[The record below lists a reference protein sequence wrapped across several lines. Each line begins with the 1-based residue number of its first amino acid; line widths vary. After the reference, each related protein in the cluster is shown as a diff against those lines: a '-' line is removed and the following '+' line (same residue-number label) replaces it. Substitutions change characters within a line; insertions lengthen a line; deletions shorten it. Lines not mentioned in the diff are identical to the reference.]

1 LQNKTKATATLITS
15 AILAAGTL
23 PGLSP
28 LTNLTLGSQL
38 GNFFLNLFNHGFIA
52 ATIGGMADWFAVTA
66 LFRKPLGIGF
76 HTEIL
81 KRSRQKITDAIIEF
95 VEKDLLTPQN
105 IMDLVKDED
114 TAKLLTDYFENYQGR
129 EKIKSL
135 ANEVFKELFAN
146 TDGKE
151 ISKAVAP
158 ILEGELKNLNARKVI
173 DATVKVVTN
182 ERNGRK
188 ILTAL
193 LETGRKILR
202 SEHMQETILQKITQL
217 REAYEGDSAGRAI
230 VLSTLNLTDEKILTI
245 LNESVEQK
253 ISDTISILNIRG
265 MVDTKTADAAKNL
278 LETFSG
284 FVKTAA
290 VNFDAESFNA
300 EFQKLFNEKFDAAK
314 YIETWFN
321 VNVKGET
328 DPAIIEKIQRQT
340 AANPQHSHV
349 VKIPKQ
355 EPIWQPALFGL
366 IDSKIDEFIKSPI
379 LQGKFDKFTKN
390 FIEKMLAE
398 YHGEIPNLILER
410 LNKWNDDELTEFVEG
425 KVSDDLQ
432 MIRING
438 SVCGGIVGMLLY
450 IVSYII
456 NYCIG

>member
-1 LQNKTKATATLITS
+1 MQNKTKATATLITS

-28 LTNLTLGSQL
+28 LTNLATNQL
-38 GNFFLNLFNHGFIA
+38 GNFFLQLFNHGFIA

-81 KRSRQKITDAIIEF
+81 KRSRGKITDAIIEF

-114 TAKLLTDYFENYQGR
+114 TAKLLTDYFENHQGR

-135 ANEVFKELFAN
+135 ANEVFKELFAS

-151 ISKAVAP
+151 ISQAVAP
-158 ILEGELKNLNARKVI
+158 ILEGELKNLNAGKIV

-202 SEHMQETILQKITQL
+202 SEHMQETILQKITEL
-217 REAYEGDSAGRAI
+217 REAYEGDSAGRKM
-230 VLSTLNLTDEKILTI
+230 VLSTLNLTDEKILNI

-253 ISDTISILNIRG
+253 ISNTISILNIRG
-265 MVDTKTADAAKNL
+265 MVDTKTATEAKNL
-278 LETFSG
+278 LENFSG
-284 FVKTAA
+284 FVKTATN
-290 VNFDAESFNA
+290 NFDAENFSA
-300 EFQKLFNEKFDAAK
+300 EFQKLFSEKFDAAK

-355 EPIWQPALFGL
+355 EPIWQPAIFGL

-410 LNKWNDDELTEFVEG
+410 LNKWSDDELTEFVEG

-450 IVSYII
+450 IVSFII
-456 NYCIG
+456 NYYIG

>member
-1 LQNKTKATATLITS
+1 MQNKTKATVTLMTS
-15 AILAAGTL
+15 AVLAAGTL

-28 LTNLTLGSQL
+28 LTN
-38 GNFFLNLFNHGFIA
+38 NFFLQLLNHGFIA
-52 ATIGGMADWFAVTA
+52 ATIGGLADWFAVTA

-81 KRSRQKITDAIIEF
+81 KRSRAKITDAIIEF

-114 TAKLLTDYFENYQGR
+114 TAKLLTDYFEQHQGR

-146 TDGKE
+146 TDSAE

-158 ILEGELKNLNARKVI
+158 ILEGELNNLDARKVI

-182 ERNGRK
+182 DRNGRK

-202 SEHMQETILQKITQL
+202 AEHMQETILKKITEL
-217 REAYEGDSAGRAI
+217 REAYEGDSTGRAL
-230 VLSTLNLTDEKILTI
+230 VLSSLNLTDEKILNI
-245 LNESVEQK
+245 LNESVENK
-253 ISDTISILNIRG
+253 IDDTIAILNIRG

-278 LETFSG
+278 LETFSN
-284 FVKTAA
+284 FVKNAA
-290 VNFDAESFNA
+290 VNFDAKTFQA
-300 EFQKLFNEKFDAAK
+300 EFQKLFSEKFDAPK

-328 DPAIIEKIQRQT
+328 DPAVIEKIQRQT
-340 AANPQHSHV
+340 AANPQHSRV
-349 VKIPKQ
+349 VKIEKQ
-355 EPIWQPALFGL
+355 VPIWQETLFNL

-379 LQGKFDKFTKN
+379 LQGKFDSFAKK

-398 YHGEIPNLILER
+398 YHGEIPNLIRER
-410 LNKWNDDELTEFVEG
+410 LGKWNDDELTEFVEG

-450 IVSYII
+450 VVSFVINHYI
-456 NYCIG
+456 G